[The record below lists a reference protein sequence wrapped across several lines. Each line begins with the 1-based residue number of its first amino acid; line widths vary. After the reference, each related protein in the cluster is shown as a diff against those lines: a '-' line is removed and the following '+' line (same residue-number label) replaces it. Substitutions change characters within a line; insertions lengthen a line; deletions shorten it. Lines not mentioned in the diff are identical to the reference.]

1 MQETE
6 NRPSK
11 TRNRGNIGKANLYN
25 VISYGSKNSF
35 VKDENKHFAGSN
47 YDKPKYGFLVNQAKR
62 FDVPIP
68 IRGKLGFFDVELNG
82 FRLLGQV
89 QRTLEIFHAKIVVTL
104 EQNIGLLPVILEIM
118 IVTTRMN

>member
-1 MQETE
+1 MEYQIQRSISCTCVQKHERRGMQKTE
-6 NRPSK
+6 NRPNK

-47 YDKPKYGFLVNQAKR
+47 YDKPKYGFLFNQAKR

-89 QRTLEIFHAKIVVTL
+89 QRTLEIFHARGSIK
-104 EQNIGLLPVILEIM
+104 
-118 IVTTRMN
+118 